1 MILAQAFGK
10 VIRDLRLKAGLSQDE
25 LAFDANMHPATI
37 SLYERGL
44 RAPTLYTVFLLA
56 KVLKTTPE
64 ALVAQVAAKNP
75 EEDKSGELVK
85 K

>member
-1 MILAQAFGK
+1 MMN
-10 VIRDLRLKAGLSQDE
+10 LSQE
-25 LAFDANMHPATI
+25 EFAFESNMHPATI

-56 KVLKTTPE
+56 KVLKTTPQE
-64 ALVAQVAAKNP
+64 LIAQVAARNP
-75 EEDKSGELVK
+75 EEDKNGELVK

>member
-1 MILAQAFGK
+1 MTLAQAFGD
-10 VIRDLRLKAGLSQDE
+10 VICEQRLRVNLSQED
-25 LAFDANMHPATI
+25 LAFAANMHPATI

-56 KVLKTTPE
+56 KVLKTTPQE
-64 ALVAQVAAKNP
+64 LIAQVAAKNP
-75 EEDKSGELVK
+75 EEDQNGELLK

>member
-1 MILAQAFGK
+1 VTLAQAFGN
-10 VIRDLRLKAGLSQDE
+10 VIRDLRLRVNLSQEE
-25 LAFDANMHPATI
+25 LAFEANMHPATI

-56 KVLKTTPE
+56 KVLKTTPQE
-64 ALVAQVAAKNP
+64 LIAQVAAKNP
-75 EEDKSGELVK
+75 DEDENGELLK

>member
-1 MILAQAFGK
+1 MTLAQAFGE
-10 VIRDLRLKAGLSQDE
+10 VIRGQRLKVNLSQEE
-25 LAFDANMHPATI
+25 LALEANMHPATI

-56 KVLKTTPE
+56 RVLKTTPQE
-64 ALVAQVAAKNP
+64 LIAQVVAKAP
-75 EEDKSGELVK
+75 EENQDGELLK